1 MLECRLSG
9 PVRVFISDDAWTTR
23 RSATSSAFRTDTHR
37 RALLRRVRKQPLWS
51 QSRRLG
57 AVALVSGADER
68 LAARDPAASVARL
81 VTAQCALDC
90 SLLEWRFGRRARAR
104 RRGESARSAR
114 RHAIKMKIKM
124 KGAAD
129 QNENGD
135 QNEVFSF

>member
-1 MLECRLSG
+1 M
-9 PVRVFISDDAWTTR
+9 
-23 RSATSSAFRTDTHR
+23 
-37 RALLRRVRKQPLWS
+37 ALI
-51 QSRRLG
+51 
-57 AVALVSGADER
+57 SGADER

>member
-1 MLECRLSG
+1 M
-9 PVRVFISDDAWTTR
+9 
-23 RSATSSAFRTDTHR
+23 
-37 RALLRRVRKQPLWS
+37 ALI
-51 QSRRLG
+51 
-57 AVALVSGADER
+57 SGADER

-104 RRGESARSAR
+104 RRGESASAR

-129 QNENGD
+129 QNENK
-135 QNEVFSF
+135 NEVMGYAFSICAANSDTLSYFGEIIFFV

>member
-1 MLECRLSG
+1 MDFWCHASALFALSW
-9 PVRVFISDDAWTTR
+9 RATADC
-23 RSATSSAFRTDTHR
+23 SATSTAITDTPR
-37 RALLRRVRKQPLWS
+37 RAPRRPVRKQPLWS

-104 RRGESARSAR
+104 RRA
-114 RHAIKMKIKM
+114 
-124 KGAAD
+124 
-129 QNENGD
+129 
-135 QNEVFSF
+135 